1 MSQYKLLL
9 ESLKRI
15 TIEIQKK
22 KNNQLKPKDF
32 YKNKNNQLKPKDF
45 LQK

>member
-22 KNNQLKPKDF
+22 KINHLKPKEF
-32 YKNKNNQLKPKDF
+32 YKNKNKKKF
-45 LQK
+45 

>member
-1 MSQYKLLL
+1 MSEYRLLL

-22 KNNQLKPKDF
+22 KLNKIKE
-32 YKNKNNQLKPKDF
+32 YHKNKNTHKQFYPKRN
-45 LQK
+45 

>member
-1 MSQYKLLL
+1 MNQYKLLL

-22 KNNQLKPKDF
+22 KINQFKTKDY
-32 YKNKNNQLKPKDF
+32 YKNKNKKNINK
-45 LQK
+45 

>member
-1 MSQYKLLL
+1 MSEYKLLI

-22 KNNQLKPKDF
+22 KINQFKIKEF
-32 YKNKNNQLKPKDF
+32 YKNKNKKKFNK
-45 LQK
+45 